1 MNEIAQCGLQRVE
14 PSWCSRVVVRKCTG
28 ACARPCVQREGKAQ
42 GMQGDAGRSQ
52 GQKHTKDATCFQQSL
67 NCTTRITA

>member
-1 MNEIAQCGLQRVE
+1 MRLHSVAYSVSSLVGARVWSCANAQVRV
-14 PSWCSRVVVRKCTG
+14 RVRVCRG
-28 ACARPCVQREGKAQ
+28 REGKAQ